1 MATGGAD
8 AVQDIRFARSADGVG
23 IAYAVHGSGPPLLI
37 DACWLSHLQFDWQ
50 SPVWR
55 HYLVELGRI
64 ATVIRYDERGHGL
77 SDRGVTDHSLEARV
91 ADLEA
96 VADDAGLDRFALL
109 AMAQGGPVAI
119 EYAARH
125 PERLTRLAF
134 YGSYAGAQAAA
145 TPEELELDAAF
156 EALIKVGWARP
167 TSEFRRVFTSMMIPG
182 GTEEQMRWIDDLQR
196 MAVDADTAVLARSQR
211 QVTDSSARL
220 AELDLP
226 TLVLHS
232 RGDQMNEFE
241 HSRHLAAN
249 IRGAR
254 LVALE
259 SNNHIVLA
267 DEPAWPVFLRE
278 MTEFLAPD
286 RAPAPTAR
294 RPTTWPSVLSPREL
308 DILAPGRR
316 GARQRRDRRRA
327 GAVGAHGRAAPAER
341 VREARSAGPHRAHGG
356 GRQAAL
362 PRLSRPD
369 DYASAA
375 IDRVLGTAREL
386 RVGADVA
393 GVCRS
398 YALRSSTN
406 RRRNP

>member
-1 MATGGAD
+1 VACRTAGFCAIFGVDPAAVRTYDDLMASGGAD

-23 IAYAVHGSGPPLLI
+23 IAYAIHGSGPPLLV

-134 YGSYAGAQAAA
+134 YGSYAGALANA
-145 TPEELELDAAF
+145 TPEDLELYAAF

-167 TSEFRRVFTSMMIPG
+167 TSEFRRVFSSMMIPG
-182 GTEEQMRWIDDLQR
+182 GTEEQMRWLDDLQR
-196 MAVDADTAVLARSQR
+196 MAVDAETAILARSQR

-232 RGDQMNEFE
+232 RGDQMNPFKE
-241 HSRHLAAN
+241 SRRLAAN

-278 MTEFLAPD
+278 LRDFLAPD
-286 RAPAPTAR
+286 RTHAATVVTDDVAA
-294 RPTTWPSVLSPREL
+294 VLSPREL
-308 DILAPGRR
+308 DILGL
-316 GARQRRDRRRA
+316 
-327 GAVGAHGRAAPAER
+327 AA
-341 VREARSAGPHRAHGG
+341 G
-356 GRQAAL
+356 GRDNDTIAAEL
-362 PRLSRPD
+362 VLSVRTVERHLQNA
-369 DYASAA
+369 YAK
-375 IDRVLGTAREL
+375 LGLQGRTART
-386 RVGADVA
+386 AAVA
-393 GVCRS
+393 R
-398 YALRSSTN
+398 LLSSA
-406 RRRNP
+406 R

>member
-55 HYLVELGRI
+55 HYLVELGKV

-77 SDRGVTDHSLEARV
+77 SDRGVKDHSLPARV

-96 VADDAGLDRFALL
+96 VADDAGFERFALM

-145 TPEELELDAAF
+145 TPEELELYAAF
-156 EALIKVGWARP
+156 EALIRVGWARP
-167 TSEFRRVFTSMMIPG
+167 TSEFRRVFSQLMIPD
-182 GTEEQMRWIDDLQR
+182 GTEEQMRWLDDLQK
-196 MAVDADTAVLARSQR
+196 MSVDAETAVLARSQR
-211 QVTDSSARL
+211 QVTDSSPRM

-232 RGDQMNEFE
+232 RGDRMNEFG
-241 HSRHLAAN
+241 HSRELAAG

-278 MTEFLAPD
+278 ITQFIAPD
-286 RAPAPTAR
+286 RATAPAAVDDDHMA
-294 RPTTWPSVLSPREL
+294 SVLSPREL
-308 DILAPGRR
+308 DILRLAAQGLDNDAIAAELVLSVRTVERHLQNAYAKLGLQGR
-316 GARQRRDRRRA
+316 
-327 GAVGAHGRAAPAER
+327 
-341 VREARSAGPHRAHGG
+341 
-356 GRQAAL
+356 
-362 PRLSRPD
+362 
-369 DYASAA
+369 
-375 IDRVLGTAREL
+375 TART
-386 RVGADVA
+386 AAVA
-393 GVCRS
+393 RLL
-398 YALRSSTN
+398 ART
-406 RRRNP
+406 

>member
-8 AVQDIRFARSADGVG
+8 TVQDIRFARSADGVG
-23 IAYAVHGSGPPLLI
+23 IAYAVHGAGPPLLI

-145 TPEELELDAAF
+145 TPEELELYAAF
-156 EALIKVGWARP
+156 EALIRVGWARP
-167 TSEFRRVFTSMMIPG
+167 TSEFRRVFSSMMIPG
-182 GTEEQMRWIDDLQR
+182 GTEEQMRWLDDLQK
-196 MAVDADTAVLARSQR
+196 MSVDAETAVLARSQR
-211 QVTDSSARL
+211 QVTDSTPRM

-232 RGDQMNEFE
+232 RGDQMNEFD
-241 HSRHLAAN
+241 HSRELAAG
-249 IRGAR
+249 IKGAR

-267 DEPAWPVFLRE
+267 DEPAWPVLLRE
-278 MTEFLAPD
+278 LTNFLSPDLALAPVAAND
-286 RAPAPTAR
+286 VHAAALAA
-294 RPTTWPSVLSPREL
+294 LSPREL
-308 DILAPGRR
+308 DILRLAAQGLDNDTIAADLFLSVRTVERHLQNTYAKLGLQGRT
-316 GARQRRDRRRA
+316 ARA
-327 GAVGAHGRAAPAER
+327 AAVGR
-341 VREARSAGPHRAHGG
+341 
-356 GRQAAL
+356 L
-362 PRLSRPD
+362 LSR
-369 DYASAA
+369 
-375 IDRVLGTAREL
+375 T
-386 RVGADVA
+386 
-393 GVCRS
+393 
-398 YALRSSTN
+398 
-406 RRRNP
+406 

>member
-1 MATGGAD
+1 MGGTD
-8 AVQDIRFARSADGVG
+8 SVQDIRFVRSADGVG

-96 VADDAGLDRFALL
+96 VADDAGLERFALL

-134 YGSYAGAQAAA
+134 YGSYAGAHAIA
-145 TPEELELDAAF
+145 TPEHLELYAAF
-156 EALIKVGWARP
+156 DMLIKVGWARP

-196 MAVDADTAVLARSQR
+196 TSVDAETAVVARSQR
-211 QVTDSSARL
+211 QQTNASARL
-220 AELDLP
+220 TELELP

-232 RGDQMNEFE
+232 RGDQMNDFE
-241 HSRHLAAN
+241 ESRHLAAN

-259 SNNHIVLA
+259 SDNHIVLA
-267 DEPAWPVFLRE
+267 DEPAWPVLLRE
-278 MTEFLAPD
+278 LTMFLAPD
-286 RAPAPTAR
+286 HQDDAPQVSEDVAAL
-294 RPTTWPSVLSPREL
+294 LSRREL
-308 DILAPGRR
+308 DILRLAAEGRDNDAIAAELVLSVRTVERHLQNAYAKLGLR
-316 GARQRRDRRRA
+316 GRTARTA
-327 GAVGAHGRAAPAER
+327 AV
-341 VREARSAGPHRAHGG
+341 AR
-356 GRQAAL
+356 L
-362 PRLSRPD
+362 LSR
-369 DYASAA
+369 A
-375 IDRVLGTAREL
+375 
-386 RVGADVA
+386 
-393 GVCRS
+393 
-398 YALRSSTN
+398 
-406 RRRNP
+406 